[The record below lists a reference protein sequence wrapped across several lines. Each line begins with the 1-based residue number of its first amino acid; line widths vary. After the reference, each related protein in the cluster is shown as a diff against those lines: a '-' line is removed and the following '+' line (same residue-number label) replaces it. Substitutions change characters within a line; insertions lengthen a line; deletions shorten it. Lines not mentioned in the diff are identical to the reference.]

1 MKERGVEIQ
10 KNKLVNGIF
19 VDFQEEVDPEKAQPH
34 ANADIQDQQDSPGSS
49 LSLAFKWSVSI
60 SLLISMVMG
69 LLGWFLI
76 SQQENSFILQTKILG
91 QTIVQQLAG
100 SASEPMMANDDFSLQ
115 VLVKQLEKNDLI
127 LGIQLFTINGDLV
140 AGAGLSPNSTC
151 LEVGI
156 AMLSQSDNDSLS
168 EINCDKKSERNSIFF
183 NPVNFQDVV
192 AGYAVIT
199 LDKRFLEE
207 SLKTLTNALILT
219 TVGLI
224 FVGIIL
230 SVILANRL
238 CKPIYRL
245 AEVGEAIHRGD
256 VDSLDD
262 DHRGD
267 EIGRVFASLQKM
279 ADGLEQKR
287 QVEREFTRY
296 LSPKIAQQVLADE
309 NFTQLGGIT
318 VEGSVLFCDVVGFTE
333 LSEELSPEEVAELLN
348 AYFRYFSVAG
358 SNCHGTV
365 DKFIGDC
372 VMMLFGIPEYHKHHG
387 LHAVTCAVLIQ
398 AMTEVINRKREEERL
413 TTVQF
418 RIGINSGK
426 MLAGNLGSENRM
438 QYTVVGD
445 VVNVASR
452 LSDLTDPQTIMLTE
466 DTAQQPG
473 VRDVIQLTRMQT
485 LNIRGRQKP
494 IIPYGVDASTFSD
507 QQMIKEVM
515 NNIFRA
521 DEETES

>member
-1 MKERGVEIQ
+1 M
-10 KNKLVNGIF
+10 
-19 VDFQEEVDPEKAQPH
+19 DFQDDTDSENRQFVAPET
-34 ANADIQDQQDSPGSS
+34 QDHPELPGSS
-49 LSLAFKWSVSI
+49 LSLAFKWSLSI

-76 SQQENSFILQTKILG
+76 SQQENSFIVQTKILG
-91 QTIVQQLAG
+91 QTIVQQLAR
-100 SASEPMMANDDFSLQ
+100 SASEPLMANDEFSLQ

-127 LGIQLFTINGDLV
+127 LGIQLFTNGGELV
-140 AGAGLSPNSTC
+140 AGAGISPNNRC
-151 LEVGI
+151 LEAGI
-156 AMLSQSDNDSLS
+156 TMLSKSEDDGLS
-168 EINCDKKSERNSIFF
+168 EITCNEQSERNSIFF

-199 LDKRFLEE
+199 LDKQPLEE

-224 FVGIIL
+224 IVGIIL

-245 AEVGEAIHRGD
+245 AEVAEAIHRGD
-256 VDSLDD
+256 VDSLDANN
-262 DHRGD
+262 RGD
-267 EIGRVFASLQKM
+267 EIGRVFASFQKM
-279 ADGLEQKR
+279 AVGLEQKR

-296 LSPKIAQQVLADE
+296 LSPKIARQVLADA
-309 NFTQLGGIT
+309 NFNQLGGNTI
-318 VEGSVLFCDVVGFTE
+318 EGSVLFCDVVGFTE
-333 LSEELSPEEVAELLN
+333 LSEGLSPEEVAKLLN

-358 SNCHGTV
+358 SSCQGAV

-398 AMTEVINRKREEERL
+398 AMTEVINRKRKKQGL
-413 TTVQF
+413 LTVQF
-418 RIGINSGK
+418 RIGINSGL
-426 MLAGNLGSENRM
+426 MLAGNLGSEKRM

-466 DTAQQPG
+466 DTAKQPG
-473 VRDVIQLTRMQT
+473 VRDIIQLTRMQT
-485 LNIRGRQKP
+485 VNIRGRQKP

-507 QQMIKEVM
+507 QQMLDQVM
-515 NNIFRA
+515 ENIFRA
-521 DEETES
+521 DKETES